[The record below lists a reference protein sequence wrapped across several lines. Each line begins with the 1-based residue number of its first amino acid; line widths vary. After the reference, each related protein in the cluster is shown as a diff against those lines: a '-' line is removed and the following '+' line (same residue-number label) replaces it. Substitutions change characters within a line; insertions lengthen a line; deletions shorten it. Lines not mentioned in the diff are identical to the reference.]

1 MLIEHFR
8 YIAVEGPIGVGKTSL
23 AQKLARLLDA
33 EPLLEQPEANP
44 FLPRFYEDRRRYAL
58 PTQLAFLLARF
69 EQTRPLV
76 QGELFQRARVAD
88 FLPDKDL
95 LFARLNLDESEF
107 QLYQKIHADLK
118 PPAPTP
124 DLVIY
129 LQATPATLVER
140 IRRRGRPYERAL
152 DIGYLTELAD
162 SYAKFF
168 YHYEAAP
175 LLIVNSEHLDFV
187 EREDDFEILMRR
199 IHDMRGRREFFNRGG

>member
-1 MLIEHFR
+1 MLIEQFR

-23 AQKLARLLDA
+23 ALKLARLLDA

-88 FLPDKDL
+88 FLPDKDP

-118 PPAPTP
+118 PAAPPP

-129 LQATPATLVER
+129 LQASPATLLER

-175 LLIVNSEHLDFV
+175 LLIVNSEHLNFV
-187 EREDDFEILMRR
+187 EREGDFELLMRR
-199 IHDMRGRREFFNRGG
+199 IHDMRSRREFFNRGG

>member
-23 AQKLARLLDA
+23 AQKLARLLNA
-33 EPLLEQPEANP
+33 EPLLEQPETNP

-58 PTQLAFLLARF
+58 PTQLAFLLARH
-69 EQTRPLV
+69 EQTRPLI
-76 QGELFQRARVAD
+76 QGELFKRAWVAD
-88 FLPDKDL
+88 FLPEKDL

-107 QLYQKIHADLK
+107 KLYQKIHTDLK
-118 PPAPTP
+118 PPAPPP

-152 DIGYLTELAD
+152 DIGYLTDLAD

-168 YHYEAAP
+168 YHYETAP
-175 LLIVNSEHLDFV
+175 LLIVNSEHLNFV
-187 EREDDFEILMRR
+187 EREDDFELLMRR